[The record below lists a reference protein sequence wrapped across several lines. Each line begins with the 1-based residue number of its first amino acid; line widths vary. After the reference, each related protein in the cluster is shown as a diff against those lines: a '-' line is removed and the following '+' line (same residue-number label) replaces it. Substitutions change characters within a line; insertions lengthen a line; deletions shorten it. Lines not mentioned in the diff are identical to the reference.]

1 MTGDGPSVQRRSGV
15 ALWRQ
20 IEQTV
25 ARQIA
30 QGVFRPGEQLPT
42 EQALAERFTVNRH
55 TLRRAMS
62 ELEERGL
69 VRIEQGRG
77 SFVQEPVVA
86 YSLGK
91 RTRFSENLSRGG
103 RTPGGALVRISEE
116 PARAAVA
123 RGLGLS
129 RGATVVVIE
138 TVGDADGQRIS
149 YGRHHFAK
157 QRFGGIASAY
167 RREGSITSALRSLGI
182 DDYLRRSTTV
192 LSRMP
197 TAEEAR
203 HLQQPRSRPVLVA
216 ESVNIDD
223 RGKPIEY
230 GIAVF
235 ASDWV
240 QLVVEP

>member
-1 MTGDGPSVQRRSGV
+1 M

-20 IEQTV
+20 IEQAV
-25 ARQIA
+25 ARHIA
-30 QGVFRPGEQLPT
+30 QGTFKPGEQLPT
-42 EQALAERFTVNRH
+42 EQSLAEQFAVNRH
-55 TLRRAMS
+55 TLRRAMA

-86 YSLGK
+86 YNLSK

-103 RTPGGALVRISEE
+103 RTPGGSLVRISEE
-116 PARAAVA
+116 SARAVVA

-129 RGATVVVIE
+129 RGATIVVIE

-167 RREGSITSALRSLGI
+167 RREGSITAALRSLGVE
-182 DDYLRRSTTV
+182 DYVRRSTSV
-192 LSRMP
+192 LARMP

-203 HLQQPRSRPVLVA
+203 HLRQPRGRPVLVA
-216 ESVNIDD
+216 ESVNVDD
-223 RGKPIEY
+223 RGKPVEY
-230 GIAVF
+230 GISCF

>member
-1 MTGDGPSVQRRSGV
+1 MTMTQPLLHRRAGI

-20 IEQTV
+20 LEQAIGRMI
-25 ARQIA
+25 AR
-30 QGVFRPGEQLPT
+30 GEFKPGQQLPT
-42 EQALAERFTVNRH
+42 EQALAGRFAVNRH
-55 TLRRAMS
+55 TLRRAMA

-77 SFVQEPVVA
+77 TFVQEPVID
-86 YSLGK
+86 YKLGK

-103 RTPGGALVRISEE
+103 RTPGGRLVRIVEE
-116 PARAAVA
+116 PARAVAA
-123 RGLGLS
+123 RGLGIP

-138 TVGDADGQRIS
+138 TIGEADGQRIS

-157 QRFGGIASAY
+157 QRLGGIAAAY
-167 RREGSITSALRSLGI
+167 RQEGSISAALRALGI
-182 DDYLRRSTTV
+182 DNYSRRSTRV
-192 LSRMP
+192 IARMP

-203 HLQQPRSRPVLVA
+203 HLAQPRSRPVLIS
-216 ESVNIDD
+216 ESVNVDE
-223 RGKPIEY
+223 RERPIEF

-240 QLVVEP
+240 QLVIEP